1 IPSFPYN
8 ITDKLDSFDG
18 LTIWSLHNGTKKDD
32 GTPVSIFAFDCVKQK
47 DRLPLARNA
56 FKKFRTIRHPDLLK
70 YIDGV
75 DTDTYIYIVTEK
87 VTPLQAQLNNNSN
100 ELTLWG
106 LYKVA

>member
-1 IPSFPYN
+1 MEQ
-8 ITDKLDSFDG
+8 
-18 LTIWSLHNGTKKDD
+18 KK
-32 GTPVSIFAFDCVKQK
+32 
-47 DRLPLARNA
+47 
-56 FKKFRTIRHPDLLK
+56 TIRHPDLLK